1 MEGFGV
7 WAVWDGRAAFAD
19 FWRLKLIQGFV
30 SWITPQG
37 LRGVEG
43 VVKVESCAEAS

>member
-7 WAVWDGRAAFAD
+7 WDGWAAFAGC
-19 FWRLKLIQGFV
+19 WRLKLIQGFV

-43 VVKVESCAEAS
+43 VVKVESCVEAS